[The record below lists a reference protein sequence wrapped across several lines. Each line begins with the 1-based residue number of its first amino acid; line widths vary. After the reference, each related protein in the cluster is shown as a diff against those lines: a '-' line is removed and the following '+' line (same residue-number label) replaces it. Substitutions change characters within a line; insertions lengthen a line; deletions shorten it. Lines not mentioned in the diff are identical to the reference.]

1 MVGDQADMLA
11 RIKAVLPLRW
21 FGDSTPVLDGA
32 LSGAALAW
40 STIYGQ
46 LSYARLQTRIAT
58 LTDEWLDMASI
69 DFFGAD
75 LPRRLSESDANYQ
88 TRILAELVRERGT
101 RRAVVAVLTD
111 LTGRT
116 PTVIEPWRPAD
127 TGVWSGVGGTNY
139 GLGYGVAGAWGS
151 SELPYQFFVHALR
164 PIEMGVP
171 YLAGYGDAC
180 GGYGVGAVAWMSG
193 SAMGTQATDQE
204 IYLRVAEVLPVCATA
219 WVSISP

>member
-1 MVGDQADMLA
+1 MVGNRADMLA
-11 RIKAVLPLRW
+11 RIKAVLPSRW

-32 LSGAALAW
+32 LSGAASAW
-40 STIYGQ
+40 SMIYGQ
-46 LSYARLQTRIAT
+46 LSYA
-58 LTDEWLDMASI
+58 SN
-69 DFFGAD
+69 DFFGGD
-75 LPRRLSESDANYQ
+75 FPRRLSESDANYRS
-88 TRILAELVRERGT
+88 RILLELVRERGT
-101 RRAVVAVLTD
+101 RRAVVAALTD
-111 LTGRT
+111 LTGRR
-116 PTVIEPWRPAD
+116 PAVIEPWRPAD
-127 TGVWSGVGGTNY
+127 TGAWAEVGGASC

-151 SELPYQFFVHALR
+151 REAPYQFFVRALR

-180 GGYGVGAVAWMSG
+180 GGYGRGAVAWMSG